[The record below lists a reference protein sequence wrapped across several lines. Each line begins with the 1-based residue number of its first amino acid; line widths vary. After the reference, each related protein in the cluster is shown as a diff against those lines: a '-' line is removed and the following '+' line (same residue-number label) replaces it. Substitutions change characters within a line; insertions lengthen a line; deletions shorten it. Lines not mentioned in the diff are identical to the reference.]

1 MLQTGLAVKIFQW
14 IGLYMSRKV
23 MIVDILI
30 MLENTSL
37 QNMTLEKQLETNV
50 IFRKWLTT

>member
-23 MIVDILI
+23 MIADILI
-30 MLENTSL
+30 ILENISL